1 MKKLS
6 VFSLIVSLLFVFSC
20 EDKGDTTPPTVTIQT
35 PVSGSTIGEIITIK
49 VSTND
54 NEGILKVEI
63 FIDNK
68 NVFTDTES
76 PYEYEWDTTKE
87 TDGDH
92 TIKVNSY
99 DLSENMTESEP
110 VLVNIDNDS
119 FSPTQ
124 INIESVSYDLNK
136 MTVKWSES
144 TDTDFM
150 EYNLFYSESES
161 GNKSLVET
169 YITKNIISYETT
181 SYDPTKENWYFL
193 EVTDSFGLKKM
204 GNGKTNEIDLPP
216 TVVKIDSIKFDGST
230 LFVHWTQN
238 QDVDFKHLTVYESE
252 NSDMT
257 QRKVVF
263 ESEDQ
268 SLVRYDS
275 YNHPLS
281 VFRYYQIKVTDKW
294 GLTNESDV
302 QTGDSH
308 TWFVKTFG
316 GSEMD
321 IGFSIQQTTDG
332 GYIITGHTFSF
343 GNGKKDVWLI
353 KTDSNGNE
361 EWKKTFGGTQN
372 DFGRSVQQTTD
383 GGYIITGETQSYF
396 NGPFVVW
403 LIKTDSNGNEVW
415 NKTFGGING
424 SSVQQTT
431 DGGYIIT
438 GRKHSSVNG
447 PTVVWLV
454 KTDSNGNEEWNQTF
468 GGSEHEFGHSVQ
480 QTTDGGYIITGETYS
495 SVNDKS
501 TGPVDVWLIKTD
513 SNGNEEWNKTFGGT
527 QSDRGYSVQQTIDG
541 GYITVGYTQSF
552 GNGKTDV
559 WLIKTDS
566 NGNEVW
572 NKTFGGGE
580 SELGNSVQQTTDGG
594 YIITGRKY
602 SHLNQFLQSDV
613 WLIKTDSNGNEE
625 WNQTFGGSGVEE
637 GYSVQQTTDGGY
649 IITGETTS
657 FGNGE
662 SDVWLIKTDS
672 EGNTVPESEWK

>member
-1 MKKLS
+1 
-6 VFSLIVSLLFVFSC
+6 VFSC
-20 EDKGDTTPPTVTIQT
+20 EDKKDTTPPTVSIQS
-35 PVSGSTIGEIITIK
+35 PISGTTIGELVTIK
-49 VSTND
+49 VSTDD

-68 NVFTDTES
+68 NVLTDTES

-99 DLSENMTESEP
+99 DLSENMTESQP
-110 VLVNIDNDS
+110 VLVKIDNDS

-150 EYNLFYSESES
+150 EYSLFYSESET

-169 YITKNIISYETT
+169 YTTKNIISYETT

-281 VFRYYQIKVTDKW
+281 VYRYYQIKVTDKW
-294 GLTNESDV
+294 GLTNESDI

-308 TWFVKTFG
+308 NWFVKTFG
-316 GSEMD
+316 GSSQD
-321 IGFSIQQTTDG
+321 IGYSVQQTIDG
-332 GYIITGHTFSF
+332 GYIIIGSTGSF
-343 GNGKKDVWLI
+343 GNFDVWLI
-353 KTDSNGNE
+353 KTNSNGNE
-361 EWKKTFGGTQN
+361 QWNKTFGGSDN
-372 DFGRSVQQTTD
+372 DEGRSVQQTTD
-383 GGYIITGETQSYF
+383 GGYIITSFTESFG
-396 NGPFVVW
+396 NGNFDVW
-403 LIKTDSNGNEVW
+403 LIKTDSNGDEEW
-415 NKTFGGING
+415 NKTFGGSESDMGMSVQQTSDGGYIITGNESSFGYGETDVWLIKTDSEGNEEWDKTFGGGGWDGG

-431 DGGYIIT
+431 DGGYIVT
-438 GRKHSSVNG
+438 GSPTSFGNGSSD
-447 PTVVWLV
+447 VWLI
-454 KTDSNGNEEWNQTF
+454 KTDSEGNEEWSKLYGEGGWDNGNSVQQTTDGGYIVTGSTTSYGQTNGSILLIKTDSEGNEEWSKTFGKSYQDDGYSVQQTTDGGYVITGRTTGVGNSDVWLIKTDSQGNEEWSKTF
-468 GGSEHEFGHSVQ
+468 GGTSSEGHSVQ
-480 QTTDGGYIITGETYS
+480 QTTDGGYIITGTTES
-495 SVNDKS
+495 FGNGKR
-501 TGPVDVWLIKTD
+501 DVWLIKTD
-513 SNGNEEWNKTFGGT
+513 S
-527 QSDRGYSVQQTIDG
+527 Q
-541 GYITVGYTQSF
+541 
-552 GNGKTDV
+552 
-559 WLIKTDS
+559 
-566 NGNEVW
+566 
-572 NKTFGGGE
+572 
-580 SELGNSVQQTTDGG
+580 
-594 YIITGRKY
+594 
-602 SHLNQFLQSDV
+602 
-613 WLIKTDSNGNEE
+613 
-625 WNQTFGGSGVEE
+625 
-637 GYSVQQTTDGGY
+637 
-649 IITGETTS
+649 
-657 FGNGE
+657 
-662 SDVWLIKTDS
+662 
-672 EGNTVPESEWK
+672 GNTIPESEWK